1 MVKDKRILI
10 IHSAIQHNT
19 KLYQSLKQNG
29 NDVKMIVPFIVKNN
43 NFFKLLKK
51 IGGRRISKYSSKRE
65 IHGIDTS
72 DIINV
77 YWLQVV
83 KSFIAIICSDRNKE
97 KFYRKLDHLF
107 DYYIALLIRFKYK
120 NINIVVSYP
129 NVCLKTFGLC
139 KDRKICTIID
149 LPTFHHNEIDAILN
163 DEKVRY
169 PNFADQLM
177 NPISSYRD
185 RLTQELNLSDKIVVP
200 SKKVYETC
208 IINNVPKDKLI
219 IIPYGANFEAINC
232 KKVKSEEDILKI
244 IIIGQIQQ
252 RKGIS
257 YVLDLSKRLQQ
268 NNYKFQITFCGQNLM
283 GEFFTKSLNS
293 SLKYYGFLNRKAL
306 QDEINKND
314 IILSF
319 SLIEGFSLA
328 ILECMSQGVVPI
340 VTENSG
346 ADFIV
351 NNETGFINEIR
362 NVDEVYNQID
372 YLYHNRKE
380 LRRIKINALKI
391 SANYTWEIYGNK
403 WNKLIHNL

>member
-293 SLKYYGFLNRKAL
+293 SLKYNGFLNRKAL